1 VNYLLDTN
9 HWSYLQEQHPLVV
22 SRLHQ
27 LSDEASLYMSVVSQG
42 ELLAGVEWAQGL
54 RRKRHLLELYEQVVA
69 MATAILPV
77 TPQVAERY
85 AQIYAQLRQK
95 GRLIQTNDI
104 WIAASALVYDMILV
118 SADAH
123 FRFIDGLTVEDWSQ
137 QEEP

>member
-1 VNYLLDTN
+1 MNYLLDTN

-54 RRKRHLLELYEQVVA
+54 RRKRRLLELYEQVVA

>member
-54 RRKRHLLELYEQVVA
+54 RRKRRLLELYEQVVA

-95 GRLIQTNDI
+95 GHLIQTNDI

-137 QEEP
+137 P

>member
-1 VNYLLDTN
+1 VKYLLDTN

-54 RRKRHLLELYEQVVA
+54 RRKRRLLELYEQVVA

>member
-1 VNYLLDTN
+1 VKYLLDTN

-54 RRKRHLLELYEQVVA
+54 RRKRRLLELYEQVVA
-69 MATAILPV
+69 IATAILPV

-137 QEEP
+137 L

>member
-1 VNYLLDTN
+1 MNYLLDTN

-54 RRKRHLLELYEQVVA
+54 RRKRRLLELYEQVVA

-137 QEEP
+137 P

>member
-54 RRKRHLLELYEQVVA
+54 RRKRRLLELYEQVVA

-104 WIAASALVYDMILV
+104 WIAASALAYDMILV

-123 FRFIDGLTVEDWSQ
+123 FRFIGGLTVEDWSQ

>member
-1 VNYLLDTN
+1 VSYLLDTN

-54 RRKRHLLELYEQVVA
+54 RRKRRLLELYEQVVA

>member
-54 RRKRHLLELYEQVVA
+54 RRKRRLLELYEQVVA

-104 WIAASALVYDMILV
+104 WIAASALAYDMILV

>member
-54 RRKRHLLELYEQVVA
+54 RRKRRLLELYEQVVA

-137 QEEP
+137 L

>member
-54 RRKRHLLELYEQVVA
+54 RRKRRLLELYEQVVA

-123 FRFIDGLTVEDWSQ
+123 FRFIEGLTVEDWSQ
-137 QEEP
+137 P

>member
-1 VNYLLDTN
+1 VKYLLDTN

-54 RRKRHLLELYEQVVA
+54 RRKRRLLELYEQVVA

-137 QEEP
+137 L

>member
-54 RRKRHLLELYEQVVA
+54 RRKRRLLELYEQVVA

-85 AQIYAQLRQK
+85 AQIYAQMRQK

-118 SADAH
+118 SADRH

>member
-54 RRKRHLLELYEQVVA
+54 RRKRRLLELYEQVVA

-137 QEEP
+137 P

>member
-1 VNYLLDTN
+1 MNYLLDTN

-27 LSDEASLYMSVVSQG
+27 LPEEASLYMSVVSQG

-54 RRKRHLLELYEQVVA
+54 RRKRRLLELYEQVVA

-137 QEEP
+137 L

>member
-1 VNYLLDTN
+1 MNYLLDTN

-54 RRKRHLLELYEQVVA
+54 RRKRRLLELYEQVVA
-69 MATAILPV
+69 IATAILPV

>member
-54 RRKRHLLELYEQVVA
+54 RRKRRLLELYEQVVA
-69 MATAILPV
+69 IATAILPV

-95 GRLIQTNDI
+95 GHLIQTNDI

-137 QEEP
+137 P

>member
-1 VNYLLDTN
+1 MNYLLDTN

-54 RRKRHLLELYEQVVA
+54 RRKRRLLELYEQVVA

-123 FRFIDGLTVEDWSQ
+123 FRFIEGLTVEDWSQ
-137 QEEP
+137 P

>member
-1 VNYLLDTN
+1 MNYLLDTN

-54 RRKRHLLELYEQVVA
+54 RRKRRLLELYEQVVA

-77 TPQVAERY
+77 TPQAAERY

-137 QEEP
+137 P

>member
-1 VNYLLDTN
+1 MNYLLDTN

-27 LSDEASLYMSVVSQG
+27 LPEEASLYMSVVSQG

-54 RRKRHLLELYEQVVA
+54 RRKRRLLELYEQVVA

-118 SADAH
+118 SADRH
-123 FRFIDGLTVEDWSQ
+123 FRLIDGLMVEDWSQ
-137 QEEP
+137 L

>member
-1 VNYLLDTN
+1 MNYLLDTN

-54 RRKRHLLELYEQVVA
+54 RRKRRLLELYEQVVA

-104 WIAASALVYDMILV
+104 WIAASALAYDMILV

-137 QEEP
+137 P

>member
-1 VNYLLDTN
+1 MNYLLDTN

-54 RRKRHLLELYEQVVA
+54 RRKRRLLELYEQVVA

-77 TPQVAERY
+77 TPQAAERY

-137 QEEP
+137 L

>member
-54 RRKRHLLELYEQVVA
+54 RRKRRLLELYEQVVA

>member
-54 RRKRHLLELYEQVVA
+54 RRKRRLLELYEQVVA
-69 MATAILPV
+69 IATAILPV

>member
-54 RRKRHLLELYEQVVA
+54 RRKRRLLELYEQVVA
-69 MATAILPV
+69 IATAILPV

-137 QEEP
+137 L

>member
-1 VNYLLDTN
+1 MNYLLDTN

-54 RRKRHLLELYEQVVA
+54 RRKRRLLELYEQVVA

-137 QEEP
+137 L